1 MIPSFDTVIECLK
14 QPAQACLD
22 LLAKVLPAQWHGLEL
37 QAGAATAVLCLLLAI
52 IGWRV
57 KRRDDA
63 GFANFRRGW
72 FRAAFTVL
80 LVGIAMLAWLWFV
93 PIPTDASVAIE
104 MLEVGAL
111 AALAASAILFA
122 CWFSVALG
130 GLLGGLGSG
139 MRRGHPIVIAI
150 DGPAAS
156 GKGTLARRI
165 ADHYRLPCLD
175 TGLLYRAVARDVVER
190 GQHLD
195 DQIMAVACA
204 RSLDPKSLDDPL
216 LRTEPAGEAASVVA
230 KYPDVRAALL
240 DYQRDFACGKRGAVL
255 DGRDIGTIVCPDAD
269 VKIYVTAKPE
279 VRARRRHLELQAR
292 GDTSKTYDDVLDDI
306 RRRDS
311 RDIGRAVAPL
321 WPAADAVQLDTT
333 TLTPDEAFKAAL
345 KIVREKL
352 QG

>member
-1 MIPSFDTVIECLK
+1 MIPSFEPIDTCLK
-14 QPAQACLD
+14 RPLLECFNALRAMLPTRLNGFEVQAFGI
-22 LLAKVLPAQWHGLEL
+22 LAALF
-37 QAGAATAVLCLLLAI
+37 LLLVA

-63 GFANFRRGW
+63 GFTQFRRGW
-72 FRAAFTVL
+72 FRAAFIVAL
-80 LVGIAMLAWLWFV
+80 IGMAMLTWLWFV
-93 PIPTDASVAIE
+93 PIPRDAFLAIQV
-104 MLEVGAL
+104 LEVGSL
-111 AALAASAILFA
+111 ATLSASAILFA
-122 CWFSVALG
+122 SWLSVALG

-165 ADHYRLPCLD
+165 AEHYRLPCLD
-175 TGLLYRAVARDVVER
+175 TGLLYRAVARDVVAR
-190 GQHLD
+190 GQSLD
-195 DQIMAVACA
+195 DQIVAIACA
-204 RSLDPKSLDDPL
+204 QSLNPKSLDDPT

-230 KYPDVRAALL
+230 KYPEVRAALL
-240 DYQRDFACGKRGAVL
+240 AYQRNFANAKRGAVL

-279 VRARRRHLELQAR
+279 ERAGRRHRELQAR
-292 GDTSKTYDDVLDDI
+292 GDTTRTYDDVLEDI

-321 WPAADAVQLDTT
+321 WPAADAIQLDTT
-333 TLTPDEAFKAAL
+333 TLSTDEALKAAL